1 MAKLMGENMIEDSR
15 KDMVR
20 TYVYLGIPLKLIA
33 LKSNLTVESL
43 SKWESGEQEL
53 DTNSLRNI
61 DKGLSIIADEYLTK
75 WMWMM

>member
-1 MAKLMGENMIEDSR
+1 MIKDIR

-20 TYVYLGIPLKLIA
+20 TYIYMGIPLKLIA

-53 DTNSLRNI
+53 DNDSLRNI
-61 DKGLSIIADEYLTK
+61 DEGLSIIAHECLAK
-75 WMWMM
+75 WIM